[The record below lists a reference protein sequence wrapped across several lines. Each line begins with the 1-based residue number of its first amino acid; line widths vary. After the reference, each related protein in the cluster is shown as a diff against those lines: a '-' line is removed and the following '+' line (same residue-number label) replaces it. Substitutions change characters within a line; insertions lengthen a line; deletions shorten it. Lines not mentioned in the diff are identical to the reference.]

1 MSETSLTG
9 RTHRELEVRIE
20 PTSGWRAV
28 SLKELWDYRE
38 VVFFLAWRDIKVQY
52 KQTIFGFAWAVFQPL
67 MAMVIFSVIF
77 GKVAKIPSDGIP
89 YPIFSYAALVPWYFF
104 ANSITKASNSLVGGG
119 NILKQIYFPRL
130 AMPLSA
136 VLANCLDFALAFT
149 VLLVMMAFYG
159 IVPTANVVWLP
170 ALLLLALGA
179 ALGVSFILTAMN
191 VQFRDVRHAMT
202 FLVQAW
208 MFATPVVYPSSLI
221 EDPFWHAMYSL
232 NPMVGV
238 IEGFRWALLGTD
250 TAPDTSILI
259 SVAVSICLLVVGTL
273 YFKRMERTFADVV

>member
-1 MSETSLTG
+1 MKDVAAPASDG
-9 RTHRELEVRIE
+9 MVAHIQ

-38 VVFFLAWRDIKVQY
+38 VMYFLAWRDVKVRY
-52 KQTIFGFAWAVFQPL
+52 KQTVFGSAWAILQPL
-67 MAMVIFSVIF
+67 LTMVIFSVIF
-77 GKVAKIPSDGIP
+77 GRVAKMPSDGIP

-104 ANSITKASNSLVGGG
+104 ANSITKASNSLVTAG

-130 AMPLSA
+130 AMPISA
-136 VLANCLDFALAFT
+136 VLANVLDFALAFI
-149 VLLVMMAFYG
+149 VLLVMMVYFG
-159 IVPTANVVWLP
+159 VVPTVNVVWLP
-170 ALLLLALGA
+170 ALLLLAFGA
-179 ALGVSFILTAMN
+179 SLGVSLVLAAMN
-191 VQFRDVRHAMT
+191 VQFRDVRHAVT

-221 EDPFWHAMYSL
+221 EDPFWYAMYSL

-238 IEGFRWALLGTD
+238 IEGFRWALLGTEA
-250 TAPDTSILI
+250 APTVSMLI
-259 SVAVSICLLVVGTL
+259 SAAVSVGLVVVGSL

>member
-1 MSETSLTG
+1 V
-9 RTHRELEVRIE
+9 HIQ

-38 VVFFLAWRDIKVQY
+38 VVVFLAWRDIRVQY

-67 MAMVIFSVIF
+67 IAMVIFSVIF

-89 YPIFSYAALVPWYFF
+89 YPIFNYAALVPWYFF
-104 ANSITKASNSLVGGG
+104 ANSITKASNSLVGGA

-130 AMPLSA
+130 AMPISA
-136 VLANCLDFALAFT
+136 VLVNCLDFGLAFLM
-149 VLLVMMAFYG
+149 LLVMMAIYG
-159 IVPTANVVWLP
+159 IVPTANVIWLP
-170 ALLLLALGA
+170 ALLILALA
-179 ALGVSFILTAMN
+179 TALGVSFILTAMN
-191 VQFRDVRHAMT
+191 VQFRDIRHALT

-208 MFATPVVYPSSLI
+208 MFATPVVYPSSMI
-221 EDPFWHAMYSL
+221 EDPLWRALYSL

-238 IEGFRWALLGTD
+238 VEGFRWALLGTD

-259 SVAVSICLLVVGTL
+259 SVAVSACLLLVGTF